1 MSSLIQEY
9 VKHGYAIVPIPKG
22 LKGPKNKGW
31 NEPQNAITDPLE
43 AANLTGNVGLA
54 HLYCKH
60 PTAVLDID
68 DYNLAKPWLAERG
81 LDLDALLDAPD
92 AVQISSGRPNRAKLL
107 FQLPPLIKQLKTQ
120 QITDLETGEM
130 ILEFRCAS
138 ANGKTVQDLL
148 PPSIHPETGQPY
160 VWSGKGNWKH
170 LPLIPF
176 HLSMIWREYESRS
189 KVDVRPT
196 NTTPQDSSTL
206 PDLTIQHLR
215 SALLFMRSD
224 DRGLWIRAGMALK
237 KLNQVG
243 RGLWLEWSATSD
255 KFDPADAAKTWE
267 SLKPEVIGHQFIFA
281 EAMRQGWT
289 NPAKRLPNEIPIYSD
304 EAENSWLTPQK
315 LPDELLPVVDLDPSY
330 LPKAIHDACLDI
342 AQRLN
347 CPIDYVALPALVGAG
362 TALGNTVGILP
373 KEHDDTWIVHC
384 GFWGGIVGSPGSMKT
399 PALQASLKPLQ
410 HLEDQAAQQYKQAYA
425 QYLSLKKIY
434 DAELAKFKSNKGPA
448 PASEPAKPIKKRY
461 VVNDVTYQA
470 LGEILAENPKGVLA
484 LADELSGLLQSLDSP
499 GQEAAR
505 GFYLSG
511 WGGQGN
517 YTFDRISR
525 ESISLTRYQLGVFGG
540 FQPDRIKG
548 YVKQSQGGNS
558 KNDGLL
564 QRFQLITWPD
574 LPEQFELVDRPAN
587 KAALAQM
594 HSAIA
599 RLAQITRFDLP
610 SCTIHS
616 SGVLLLHFEPI
627 AQDKFNAWYIANENL
642 LRSGKVD
649 NSIHGHF
656 AKYRSLIPGLA
667 LLFHLLDGHDG
678 PVCEECFDRA
688 FSFAKYLKSH
698 AKRIYASIQSQDY
711 QPAKALAA
719 KLVDKK
725 LKDGFT
731 QRSILNKNWGCLS
744 SKEMVESAVT
754 ILIEFGWLTEHQVPP
769 NQKGGRPTVTYKIN
783 PNISKEFL

>member
-1 MSSLIQEY
+1 MNLQESY
-9 VKHGYAIVPIPKG
+9 VLHGFALVSIPSG
-22 LKGPKNKGW
+22 SKGPKNKGW
-31 NEPQNAITDPLE
+31 NEPENAITDPLE
-43 AANLTGNVGLA
+43 AANLKGNVGLA
-54 HLYCKH
+54 HLYCKR

-68 DYNLAKPWLAERG
+68 NYNLAKPWLAERG

-107 FQLPPLIKQLKTQ
+107 FQLPPAIKQIKTQ
-120 QITDLETGEM
+120 QITDPETGEM
-130 ILEFRCAS
+130 VLEFRCAS

-160 VWSGKGNWKH
+160 TWLGKGDWKH

-189 KVDVRPT
+189 KVDVQMLNIVT
-196 NTTPQDSSTL
+196 QDSLRL

-224 DRGLWIRAGMALK
+224 ERGLWIKVGMALK
-237 KLNQVG
+237 ELNDLG

-255 KFDPADAAKTWE
+255 KFDLAEATKTWE
-267 SLKPEVIGHQFIFA
+267 SFKPNTIGHQFVFA

-289 NPAKRLPNEIPIYSD
+289 NPAKRSISVVPTYEGESTIGWLAPEKLPN
-304 EAENSWLTPQK
+304 
-315 LPDELLPVVDLDPSY
+315 ELLPVESLDPSC
-330 LPKAIHDACLDI
+330 LPNAIRDACVDI

-347 CPIDYVALPALVGAG
+347 CPLDYVALPALIGAG
-362 TALGNTVGILP
+362 TALGNAVGILP
-373 KEHDDTWIVHC
+373 KEHDDSWAVYC

-399 PALQASLKPLQ
+399 PALQASLRPLQ
-410 HLEDQAAQQYKQAYA
+410 HLEEQAAQQYKQAYA
-425 QYLSLKKIY
+425 QYLSIKKIY

-448 PASEPAKPIKKRY
+448 PVSEPIKPIKKRL

-525 ESISLTRYQLGVFGG
+525 ESITLTRYQLGVFGG
-540 FQPDRIKG
+540 FQPDRIRA
-548 YVKQSQGGNS
+548 YVKQSQGGSS

-564 QRFQLITWPD
+564 QRFQLLAWPD
-574 LPEQFELVDRPAN
+574 LPEQFELIDRPAN
-587 KAALAQM
+587 KTALDQM
-594 HSAIA
+594 HSAIT
-599 RLAQITRFDLP
+599 RLAEITKLDLP
-610 SCTIHS
+610 SCVIHS
-616 SGVLLLHFEPI
+616 SGALLLHFEPA
-627 AQDKFNAWYIANENL
+627 AQIKFNAWYVANENL
-642 LRSGKVD
+642 LKSGKVD
-649 NSIHGHF
+649 SAMHGHF

-688 FSFAKYLKSH
+688 LSFAKYLKSH

-719 KLVDKK
+719 RLLNKK
-725 LKDGFT
+725 LEDGFT
-731 QRSILNKNWGCLS
+731 QRSLLHNKWSCLS
-744 SKEMVESAVT
+744 TKEMVESALT
-754 ILIEFGWLTEHQVPP
+754 ILVEFGWLTEHETPSSA
-769 NQKGGRPTVTYKIN
+769 KGGRPTVTYKIN
-783 PNISKEFL
+783 PNISKELL